1 MNIKVKEFVR
11 DLARF
16 TPQYHA
22 TYKSLRED
30 FTNEKLRNALVA
42 AINNVPYYR
51 DNDYKSYLPSVDE
64 PFTLSKFPILTKDD
78 LSGKEMN
85 FVSEKFFKFLLR
97 KENTGGT
104 TGKPLKLYYSPTL
117 SFSRTVYPNMLYEE
131 FVGKPLQLG
140 LLRGNKPSQ
149 GKFVERVGMHRV
161 IFSSYQLYPENVDL
175 YIDNLKSYGITCL
188 LAYPSSIT
196 VLAKLIKAKY
206 GKIRIP
212 KLKAILASSE
222 IFSREN
228 KKLVMEVFEGSEV
241 LDFYSMSEFAAAAHS
256 VGLGNYQFNKNYGY
270 VEFID
275 TGQHT
280 ASGYKISKIIATSI
294 MNSTMPLI
302 RFDTGDLAEVDD
314 DGNVISIIGR
324 TSDFVVNKNNDLM
337 PCIITPRDRS
347 FENVVAFQY
356 CQPQDGVLEF
366 HVMVNEHFTQE
377 DFEYLSQDV
386 EETFPHRLI
395 DSKVVVKKEL
405 KKTKQGKLLR
415 LVKNNKI

>member
-1 MNIKVKEFVR
+1 MNNKVKEFIR

-22 TYKSLRED
+22 TYKSLSEEFSQD
-30 FTNEKLRNALVA
+30 KLRMAVEK
-42 AINNVPYYR
+42 AIKNVPYYR
-51 DNDYKSYLPSVDE
+51 NNDYKNYLPSTDE
-64 PFTLSKFPILTKDD
+64 PFTLSNFPILTKDD
-78 LSGKEMN
+78 ISGREKD
-85 FVSEKFFKFLLR
+85 FVSDKFFKFLLR

-117 SFSRTVYPNMLYEE
+117 SFSRTVYPNMLYEK

-161 IFSSYQLYPENVDL
+161 VFSSYQLYPENVDR
-175 YIDNLKSYGITCL
+175 YIEAIKSEGITCL
-188 LAYPSSIT
+188 LAYPSSLT
-196 VLAKLIKAKY
+196 VLAKLIKDKY
-206 GKIRIP
+206 DKVRFP

-228 KKLVMEVFEGSEV
+228 KKLVMDVFEGTEL

-256 VGLGNYQFNKNYGY
+256 VGLGDYQFNMNYGF
-270 VEFID
+270 VEFIHS
-275 TGQHT
+275 GQQT
-280 ASGYKISKIIATSI
+280 SSGNKISKIIATSI

-302 RFDTGDLAEVDD
+302 RFDTGDMAELDD
-314 DGNVISIIGR
+314 DGKVLSIIGR

-356 CQPQDGVLEF
+356 YQPQDGVLEF
-366 HVMVNEHFTQE
+366 HVMVNEHFTND

-386 EETFPHRLI
+386 EETFPQRLM

-405 KKTKQGKLLR
+405 KKTQQGKLLR
-415 LVKNNKI
+415 LVKDNSI